1 MKQLTGFAA
10 LVLFCIVSWTDAG
23 NAAQENFEI
32 NLKELRPAPVGAAKT
47 GQRSSR
53 NPELNKTRKPPETGK
68 TGESSFYIVRPGDH
82 LFSIL
87 MRYYRL
93 SNEAAERL
101 IPEVMRLNNVSNPQG
116 LTIGQRLTIP
126 LTTPPER
133 PIKAA
138 RKTTHQASPVP
149 VQTTV
154 PALIQAPLP
163 QASEPKTSPKPSIKS
178 HAVPQQ
184 AAATTTQREVS
195 INAAQPCVL
204 AHEIVKQLNLLVPSA
219 NLISMKDALTAE
231 HSGMKVVI
239 ACGLSP
245 DNTYTYERLLA
256 RHGIQLLV
264 FTGDESSSSVIR
276 KMANRL
282 SLPYQQSETGD
293 TGDLPLSYLFTAS
306 KPNSQDIRITI
317 VNK

>member
-23 NAAQENFEI
+23 NAAPENFDI

-53 NPELNKTRKPPETGK
+53 NAEINKTRKPPEAGK
-68 TGESSFYIVRPGDH
+68 TGESSFYTVRPGDH

-87 MRYYRL
+87 MRRYRL

-133 PIKAA
+133 PIRAT
-138 RKTTHQASPVP
+138 RKPAPQATPEP
-149 VQTTV
+149 VQTTA

-163 QASEPKTSPKPSIKS
+163 QTSEPKTSPRPTIKS
-178 HAVPQQ
+178 QPNPQQ
-184 AAATTTQREVS
+184 AAATTTPREVS
-195 INAAQPCVL
+195 IKAVQPCAL
-204 AHEIVKQLNLLVPSA
+204 AHEIAKQLNLLVPSA

-231 HSGMKVVI
+231 HAGMKVVI

-264 FTGDESSSSVIR
+264 FTGDESSRSVIR

-293 TGDLPLSYLFTAS
+293 TGDLPLSYLFTANN
-306 KPNSQDIRITI
+306 PNSQDIRITI
-317 VNK
+317 VTQ